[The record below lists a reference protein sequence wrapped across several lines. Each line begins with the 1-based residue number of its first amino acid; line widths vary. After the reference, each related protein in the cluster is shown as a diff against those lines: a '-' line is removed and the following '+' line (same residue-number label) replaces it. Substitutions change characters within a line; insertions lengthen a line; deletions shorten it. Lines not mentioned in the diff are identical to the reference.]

1 MFVATDRLSAARLA
15 VAAAKGI
22 DDPLVAPEQHPLLRL
37 LLAGGLARQLRSE
50 AVGGR
55 PAADA
60 FIELVERGAEQAAE
74 SGGRSVE
81 ARPSGLILPR

>member
-1 MFVATDRLSAARLA
+1 
-15 VAAAKGI
+15 
-22 DDPLVAPEQHPLLRL
+22 LVRM
-37 LLAGGLARQLRSE
+37 LRSE

-55 PAADA
+55 PAADV

-74 SGGRSVE
+74 SGGRSAE